1 MILYVIMQVYYEL
14 KYGPQQHKVC
24 LIFVFNR
31 TLLTCLNPEHVKR
44 TSWLSTIPKNRK
56 VKPSSLQSCAQVLV
70 LSRHVWFHGSSQ
82 SVVFCKLVVYHVG
95 IRVSWKQCVVSFMHN
110 IFDCFLVNLIQFL
123 SRKEKQTYL
132 CFWKF
137 EYNLSKW
144 HSNFS
149 WFGSFLQNHIWDF
162 SLQTL

>member
-1 MILYVIMQVYYEL
+1 MQYILINRITKLFRYFYQYTTRYIWKSWIHFNSKFSSFLHFQRFFASEL
-14 KYGPQQHKVC
+14 FIWFK
-24 LIFVFNR
+24 LIV
-31 TLLTCLNPEHVKR
+31 
-44 TSWLSTIPKNRK
+44 SWLSTIPKNRK

-82 SVVFCKLVVYHVG
+82 SVVSCKLVVYHVG
-95 IRVSWKQCVVSFMHN
+95 IGVSWKQCVVSFMHN

-137 EYNLSKW
+137 EYNLSK
-144 HSNFS
+144 
-149 WFGSFLQNHIWDF
+149 
-162 SLQTL
+162 